1 MPNTPTKTT
10 KTTKSKLKAG
20 GEIAST
26 LIRKQASQV
35 AKDMADWR
43 NAKRDATRP
52 DFPRRVR
59 ISDLVEDL
67 LHDTHLSAQMDLRIE
82 KSLAKPFVILRDR
95 DKIDEQTTQL
105 LQESTAFG
113 DLLELLMTTPF
124 WGHSLIEL
132 QYSEG
137 DLFTP
142 ILVPRRH
149 VIPGLGLLLVDTC
162 DMDGIRYREIPEYG
176 VSLIEAGAPDD
187 LGILFDCIPDT
198 IFRRCAK
205 ASWSEFCEI
214 YGIPP
219 RILKMDTSD
228 TEAFNRAVG
237 MMSRMGA
244 NNWAVIDIAEEMEFA
259 ASMSDN
265 GAIFQGIIA
274 AAEQSISLKIC
285 GAVIGQDTRNGNRS
299 KEESSLK
306 LLESKC
312 NADRKTL
319 TKVVNNAVLPA
330 LERLGII
337 PSGLRFAYPEQ
348 EDLETLFARTMQLL
362 PLYEVDPKWLKNKFG
377 VEIMEPRSLSAAGQT
392 LSSSRVTSLEP
403 TTLEVTNSDVEGGD
417 DDFF

>member
-1 MPNTPTKTT
+1 MPNTPTPTTT
-10 KTTKSKLKAG
+10 KSPKSKLKAG
-20 GEIAST
+20 GEIVSA
-26 LIRKQASQV
+26 LVRKQASQV

-52 DFPRRVR
+52 DFPRRTR
-59 ISDLVEDL
+59 HADLIEDL
-67 LHDTHLSAQMDLRIE
+67 LHDTHLSSQMDLRIE
-82 KSLAKPFVILRDR
+82 KSLEKSFVIMRGRNKED
-95 DKIDEQTTQL
+95 DATTQL

-132 QYSEG
+132 QYSES

-142 ILVPRRH
+142 VLVPRRH

-205 ASWSEFCEI
+205 ASWSEFCEM

-228 TEAFNRAVG
+228 SEAFNRAVG

-244 NNWAVIDIAEEMEFA
+244 NNWAIVDIAEEMEFA

-265 GAIFQGIIA
+265 GAIFHGIIA
-274 AAEQSISLKIC
+274 DAEQSISLKIC

-299 KEESSLK
+299 KEETSLK

-312 NADRKTL
+312 NADRKTIS
-319 TKVVNNAVLPA
+319 KVVNNAVFPA

-348 EDLETLFARTMQLL
+348 EDLNLLFSRTMQLL
-362 PLYEVDPKWLKNKFG
+362 PHYKVDPAWVKNKFG
-377 VEIMEPRSLSAAGQT
+377 IEITGARSLPSAGQN
-392 LSSSRVTSLEP
+392 LSASWATPQTTPALEM
-403 TTLEVTNSDVEGGD
+403 TNSGAEGD